1 VAFKDVSRHSNP
13 AAHGEPH
20 WRTLTRTSTS
30 VGGIDWTSH
39 RGSSPPNVVLQV
51 TMLVRA
57 VRRESE
63 VGKVP
68 VIPRLPDKS
77 KDLRDARPVEPQSEG
92 SVPVRFLPTKDKA
105 VMFCTTWVVVFE
117 QVTPVHGAGKH
128 GSTLAFEYWF
138 QPDTAC
144 QREPLVAKYRLTRA

>member
-1 VAFKDVSRHSNP
+1 MAFKDVSRHSNP

-51 TMLVRA
+51 TMLQVECMRAVTDTTAASRQCEGFTQALTCDESKASEAHLVRA

-105 VMFCTTWVVVFE
+105 LSRP
-117 QVTPVHGAGKH
+117 Q
-128 GSTLAFEYWF
+128 ST
-138 QPDTAC
+138 
-144 QREPLVAKYRLTRA
+144 

>member
-1 VAFKDVSRHSNP
+1 MTCDESKASE
-13 AAHGEPH
+13 AH
-20 WRTLTRTSTS
+20 L
-30 VGGIDWTSH
+30 
-39 RGSSPPNVVLQV
+39 L
-51 TMLVRA
+51 RA

-105 VMFCTTWVVVFE
+105 LPRP
-117 QVTPVHGAGKH
+117 Q
-128 GSTLAFEYWF
+128 
-138 QPDTAC
+138 
-144 QREPLVAKYRLTRA
+144 